1 MMSDVDAHKRL
12 LKPALVYSLPVAS
25 QPRGI
30 RDRRP
35 MTWVTKLED
44 VHRMTTTRSSPMPTA
59 YSRVMAARRLER
71 TGDSDLGRGAGDEN
85 ESISS
90 VSGPSA
96 EFIQFMA
103 R

>member
-1 MMSDVDAHKRL
+1 
-12 LKPALVYSLPVAS
+12 
-25 QPRGI
+25 
-30 RDRRP
+30 
-35 MTWVTKLED
+35 
-44 VHRMTTTRSSPMPTA
+44 MPTA